1 MSAFKE
7 FYKRTFYPYQK
18 QFFESKSQFRIVNKA
33 RQIGFSFAIAH
44 EMAFGALCGRDA
56 IAGSTGFRA
65 SRKLLAQVR
74 AFILAYEPRA
84 QLVVDN
90 TTQLTIKGAGTVV
103 SVPANPSTIRGFTGD
118 VYLDEVAHIR
128 NAKEIIRAI
137 APSLTR
143 QDNRK
148 RLTLTSTPMGKLG
161 YFYDAWI
168 NKDNAFSQYERFEIP
183 IYTAIEQGFPGSVK
197 QCLDLLGVSSETD
210 ESFLTE
216 YACQFVNEIS
226 SYLPYDLISK
236 ATNSD
241 LQYITISELGE
252 YIHNHPQSA
261 FYSGYDPAKLVD
273 GAVFFVLEKEPT
285 GKLKPI
291 LKKIWRGEK
300 YSEQIAYVVDA
311 VRCGISLHITDKTGV
326 GEKVNEDLERALG
339 SVISQGLTYTN
350 ALKEKLIVNLKSALD
365 DGRLELPDDVSLR
378 AELHGLQ
385 KETTANGVH
394 KYHHE
399 SGKHDDQVWS
409 LANAVYA
416 AGSGREKIDLLI
428 L

>member
-1 MSAFKE
+1 MSAFTE

-33 RQIGFSFAIAH
+33 RQTGFSWAIAH
-44 EMAFGALCGRDA
+44 EMAFSALCGQDS
-56 IAGSTGFRA
+56 IAGSTGLRA

-74 AFILAYEPRA
+74 SFIKAYEPRA
-84 QLVVDN
+84 EFAVDN
-90 TTQLTIKGAGTVV
+90 TTQLTIKGAGTIV
-103 SVPANPSTIRGFTGD
+103 SVPANPSTIRGFTGN

-143 QDNRK
+143 QDSKK
-148 RLTLTSTPMGKLG
+148 RLTLISTPMGKLG
-161 YFYDAWI
+161 YFYDAWT
-168 NKDNAFSQYERFEIP
+168 NKDGAFSQYERFEVP
-183 IYTAIEQGFPGSVK
+183 IYKAIEQGFPATVK
-197 QCLDLLGVSSETD
+197 SCLDLLGVSSETD
-210 ESFLTE
+210 ETFLTE
-216 YACQFVNEIS
+216 FACQFVDEVA
-226 SYLPYDLISK
+226 SYLPYDLLSK
-236 ATNSD
+236 ATNTD
-241 LQYITISELGE
+241 MQYITMSELAG
-252 YIHNHPQSA
+252 YIASHPESN

-273 GAVFFVLEKEPT
+273 GAVFFVIEKDARGYMHPV
-285 GKLKPI
+285 

-300 YSEQIAYVVDA
+300 YSEQIAYIVDA
-311 VRCGISLHITDKTGV
+311 VRCGVSMHITDKTGV

-339 SVISQGLTYTN
+339 KVKSQGLTYTN

-399 SGKHDDQVWS
+399 SGKHDDQVWA

-416 AGSGREKIDLLI
+416 ADTGREKVSLI
-428 L
+428 IV

>member
-1 MSAFKE
+1 M
-7 FYKRTFYPYQK
+7 
-18 QFFESKSQFRIVNKA
+18 
-33 RQIGFSFAIAH
+33 
-44 EMAFGALCGRDA
+44 D
-56 IAGSTGFRA
+56 
-65 SRKLLAQVR
+65 
-74 AFILAYEPRA
+74 
-84 QLVVDN
+84 
-90 TTQLTIKGAGTVV
+90 
-103 SVPANPSTIRGFTGD
+103 
-118 VYLDEVAHIR
+118 
-128 NAKEIIRAI
+128 
-137 APSLTR
+137 
-143 QDNRK
+143 
-148 RLTLTSTPMGKLG
+148 
-161 YFYDAWI
+161 
-168 NKDNAFSQYERFEIP
+168 
-183 IYTAIEQGFPGSVK
+183 
-197 QCLDLLGVSSETD
+197 
-210 ESFLTE
+210 
-216 YACQFVNEIS
+216 EIS

-339 SVISQGLTYTN
+339 SVVAQGLTYTN

>member
-1 MSAFKE
+1 MSAFTE

-33 RQIGFSFAIAH
+33 RQTGFSWAIAH
-44 EMAFGALCGRDA
+44 EMAFGALCGQDS
-56 IAGSTGFRA
+56 IAGSTGLRA

-74 AFILAYEPRA
+74 AFIMAYEPRA
-84 QLVVDN
+84 RFSVDN
-90 TTQLTIKGAGTVV
+90 TTQLTIQGAGTIV
-103 SVPANPSTIRGFTGD
+103 SVPANPSTIRGFTGN

-128 NAKEIIRAI
+128 NAKEIITAI

-143 QDNRK
+143 QDNQK
-148 RLTLTSTPMGKLG
+148 RLTLISTPMGKLG
-161 YFYDAWI
+161 FFYDAWT
-168 NKDNAFSQYERFEIP
+168 NKNGAFDRYERFEVP
-183 IYTAIEQGFPGSVK
+183 IYKAIEQGFPATVQS
-197 QCLDLLGVSSETD
+197 CLDLLGVSSETD

-216 YACQFVNEIS
+216 YACQFVDEIS

-273 GAVFFVLEKEPT
+273 GAVFFVLEKEPN

-326 GEKVNEDLERALG
+326 GEKVNEDLERSLG
-339 SVISQGLTYTN
+339 SVVAQGLTYTN

>member
-33 RQIGFSFAIAH
+33 RQIGFSFGIAH
-44 EMAFGALCGRDA
+44 EMAFGALCGRNS

-74 AFILAYEPRA
+74 AFIKAYEPRA
-84 QLVVDN
+84 ELEVDN

-128 NAKEIIRAI
+128 NAKDIIRAI

-143 QDNRK
+143 QDSFK

-161 YFYDAWI
+161 YFYDCWI
-168 NKDNAFSQYERFEIP
+168 NKDHAFDKYERFEVP
-183 IYTAIEQGFPGSVK
+183 IYKAIEQGFPTTVEN
-197 QCLDLLGVSSETD
+197 CLEILGVSSETD

-216 YACQFVNEIS
+216 YACQFVDES
-226 SYLPYDLISK
+226 TSYFPYDLIST

-241 LQYITISELGE
+241 LKYIDISELE
-252 YIHNHPQSA
+252 SYIKAHKESV

-273 GAVFFVLEKEPT
+273 GAVFFVVEKDEK
-285 GKLKPI
+285 GNLKPI
-291 LKKIWRGEK
+291 LKKMWRGEK
-300 YSEQIAYVVDA
+300 YSEQIAYIVDA
-311 VRCGISLHITDKTGV
+311 VRSGISLHITDKTGV
-326 GEKVNEDLERALG
+326 GEKINEDLERQLG
-339 SVISQGLTYTN
+339 SVRAQGLTYTN
-350 ALKEKLIVNLKSALD
+350 NLKEKLIVNLKSALD
-365 DGRLELPDDVSLR
+365 DGRLELPDDIPLR
-378 AELHGLQ
+378 TEMHGLQ

-399 SGKHDDQVWS
+399 NGKHDDQVWA

-416 AGSGREKIDLLI
+416 AETGRPKIDLLI
-428 L
+428 I

>member
-216 YACQFVNEIS
+216 YACQFVDEIS

-291 LKKIWRGEK
+291 LK
-300 YSEQIAYVVDA
+300 
-311 VRCGISLHITDKTGV
+311 TDKTGV

-339 SVISQGLTYTN
+339 SVMAQGLTYTN

>member
-1 MSAFKE
+1 MSAFTE

-33 RQIGFSFAIAH
+33 RQTGFSWAIAH
-44 EMAFGALCGRDA
+44 EMAFGALCGQDS
-56 IAGSTGFRA
+56 IAGSTGLRA

-74 AFILAYEPRA
+74 AFIMAYEPRA
-84 QLVVDN
+84 RFSVDN
-90 TTQLTIKGAGTVV
+90 TTQLTIQGAGTIV
-103 SVPANPSTIRGFTGD
+103 SVPANPSTIRGFTGN

-128 NAKEIIRAI
+128 NAKEIITAI

-143 QDNRK
+143 QDNQK
-148 RLTLTSTPMGKLG
+148 RLTLISTPMGKLG
-161 YFYDAWI
+161 FFYDAWT
-168 NKDNAFSQYERFEIP
+168 NKNGAFDRYERFEVP
-183 IYTAIEQGFPGSVK
+183 IYKAIEQGFPATVQS
-197 QCLDLLGVSSETD
+197 CLDLLGVSSEQD

-216 YACQFVNEIS
+216 FACQFVDEVA

-241 LQYITISELGE
+241 LQYITISELAD
-252 YIHNHPQSA
+252 YIQKHPDSS

-273 GAVFFVLEKEPT
+273 GAVFFVIEKDKD
-285 GKLKPI
+285 GNMKPI

-300 YSEQIAYVVDA
+300 YSEQISYIVDA
-311 VRCGISLHITDKTGV
+311 VRSGITLHITDKTGV
-326 GEKVNEDLERALG
+326 GEKVNEDLERQLG
-339 SVISQGLTYTN
+339 KVKAQGLTYTN
-350 ALKEKLIVNLKSALD
+350 NLKEKLIVNLKSALD

-385 KETTANGVH
+385 KETTANGLH

-399 SGKHDDQVWS
+399 SGKHDDQVWA

-416 AGSGREKIDLLI
+416 ADTGKQKISLI
-428 L
+428 IY